1 MGYSRRLISISF
13 FSTAEGTVC
22 PISFVKDVLFPYALR
37 VLPSTLEAEWDSP
50 SFLPYR
56 SAFPSE
62 HAATPDALLSH
73 VRDLMSKDLKI
84 AYLKSLQGYL
94 WLRGYESGEL
104 KCPMFPDVHPAL
116 KQWNDSGIN
125 ICIYSSG
132 SVAAQKLLFR
142 YTTDGDLRPLI
153 YHGLDEDGEGK
164 GGYWDTVN
172 AGSKQEKGSY
182 EKIARENRELG
193 AVEEWLFLSDNV
205 GEVRAAREAGM
216 NSFVVLREGN
226 QELSEGE
233 KEGQVLVNSF
243 EEVQRYIEISGR

>member
-1 MGYSRRLISISF
+1 MYPSFLLPIIATSYDRHPITPLIN
-13 FSTAEGTVC
+13 
-22 PISFVKDVLFPYALR
+22 PQFPYALR
-37 VLPSTLEAEWDSP
+37 VLPSTLETEWDSP

-56 SAFPSE
+56 SAFPPE
-62 HAATPDALLSH
+62 HAATPNALLSH

-116 KQWNDSGIN
+116 KEWNDSGIK

-153 YHGLDEDGEGK
+153 YRGLDGEGE

-182 EKIARENRELG
+182 AKIAGENKVLG
-193 AVEEWLFLSDNV
+193 EVGEWLFLSDNV

-216 NSFVVLREGN
+216 TSFVVVREGN
-226 QELSEGE
+226 KELSEEE
-233 KEGQVLVNSF
+233 KEDLVLVSSF
-243 EEVQRYIEISGR
+243 EEVGRYVELGGK